1 MGDVKIKFMIKINCK
16 YIKQIIDFSVIIHKK
31 DGFMKKILICL
42 LVLLNLNVCF
52 ASENTSIN
60 KAYKDINSLC
70 KSQDVDGLS
79 SYVKTN
85 KYARKAISQNGEKL
99 VNMCIKKDY
108 DSKIVK
114 ILLKNG
120 VDINLFKENPI
131 IEAIKNDDVELVE
144 AILSGNYDINKCF
157 KGNRTALIFAAD
169 YNGNPKVIKMLLD
182 KGADINIPDSCGSIP
197 LLTICRREPNSAG
210 IYLLIDA
217 GSDLYR
223 FNRSDQT
230 PYSVLPTGRKK
241 EVQNYYNKSMS
252 KRLSQRFV
260 DKNKSLVI
268 AEFGIPDKKIT
279 IDNNTEG
286 WEYETIEQHYVTM
299 TSTTNSYSTCNSSS
313 RYNTTYRGGY
323 TIKIKKKMIFT
334 ITKNCVSSAKFTSS
348 YNTSR

>member
-1 MGDVKIKFMIKINCK
+1 
-16 YIKQIIDFSVIIHKK
+16 
-31 DGFMKKILICL
+31 MKKILICFF
-42 LVLLNLNVCF
+42 VLLTFNTCF
-52 ASENTSIN
+52 AAGNSNIN
-60 KAYKDINSLC
+60 KAYHEINKLC
-70 KSQDVDGLS
+70 KTQDIEGLAN
-79 SYVKTN
+79 YVKGN
-85 KYARKAISQNGEKL
+85 KSAKKAISQNGEKL
-99 VNMCIKKDY
+99 INMCIKKDY
-108 DSKIVK
+108 DTKIIK
-114 ILLKNG
+114 ILLNNG
-120 VDINLFKENPI
+120 VDINTFKENPI
-131 IEAIKNDDVELVE
+131 VDAIKNDDVELVD

-157 KGNRTALIFAAD
+157 KGNRTALTFAAD
-169 YNGNPKVIKMLLD
+169 YNGNPKIIKMLLE

-260 DKNKSLVI
+260 DKNKSLVV
-268 AEFGIPDKKIT
+268 AEFGIPDKKIL
-279 IDNNTEG
+279 IDSNTEG
-286 WEYETIEQHYVTM
+286 WEYETVEQHYVRM
-299 TSTTNSYSTCNSSS
+299 TSTTNAYSTYYTSS

>member
-1 MGDVKIKFMIKINCK
+1 
-16 YIKQIIDFSVIIHKK
+16 
-31 DGFMKKILICL
+31 MKKILICL

-52 ASENTSIN
+52 ASGNTSIG
-60 KAYKDINSLC
+60 KAYREINNLC
-70 KSQDVDGLS
+70 KTQDVEGLTN
-79 SYVKTN
+79 YIKTS
-85 KYARKAISQNGEKL
+85 KCAKKAISQNGEKL

-108 DSKIVK
+108 DTEIIK

-120 VDINLFKENPI
+120 ADINSFKENPI
-131 IEAIKNDDVELVE
+131 VDAIKNDDVELVK

-157 KGNRTALIFAAD
+157 KGNRTALTFAAD
-169 YNGNPKVIKMLLD
+169 YNGNPKIIKMLLE

-230 PYSVLPTGRKK
+230 PYSVLPSGRKK

-260 DKNKSLVI
+260 DKNKSIVI
-268 AEFGIPDKKIT
+268 AEFGIPDKKIV

-299 TSTTNSYSTCNSSS
+299 TSTTNSYSTYSTSS